1 MHSHIGHRGLDELS
15 QPETLP
21 SGCSHKASS
30 RNSLPSHVASSQ
42 SSCLLTL
49 PVVFIK
55 QAYSSNFLW
64 SFCSFSLV
72 LVFFLPS
79 PKGTRIDIYIVALTS
94 ALATVTQVPLSPWS
108 LRKLTRAMEGK
119 EEILI
124 EMERQSSLQIA
135 FYWERFHC
143 YKLPWEA
150 DLVLLHFSQQAN
162 RPTVFAIFLQGN
174 VFLLPNYPES
184 ALF

>member
-1 MHSHIGHRGLDELS
+1 MHTVQSHIGHRGLDELS

-30 RNSLPSHVASSQ
+30 RDSLPSHMASSQ
-42 SSCLLTL
+42 SSYLLTL
-49 PVVFIK
+49 LVMFIK

-79 PKGTRIDIYIVALTS
+79 PKGTHIDISIVASTS
-94 ALATVTQVPLSPWS
+94 ALATVTQVPLSPRP
-108 LRKLTRAMEGK
+108 LRKLTRATEGK
-119 EEILI
+119 GEEILV

-150 DLVLLHFSQQAN
+150 DLVLLHWDLNRFFSA
-162 RPTVFAIFLQGN
+162 G
-174 VFLLPNYPES
+174 
-184 ALF
+184 